1 MAVKRPADA
10 GFGQGSGQAGDAGAA
25 VPATVADAVPLSGA
39 SAGTGTVYLAV
50 ALDVPLPSLF
60 DYSHDRPVAP
70 GVRVRVIFGRR
81 AMVGMVWAVREA
93 PGVAADRVR
102 PIEAVLDDLPP
113 MPADWLRLAEFAAH
127 YYHRPLGEVLLPV
140 LPPSLRRP
148 AAYTG
153 ARSAGGPVC
162 RADRR
167 PGASRA
173 ARKRKGAA
181 QAVPADAADAA
192 ETAAGA
198 DAAAPQVADP
208 VRDDAGPAL
217 TEAQTRAL
225 AGLRELLA
233 AGAGVA
239 LLHGVTG
246 SGKTE
251 LYLRLAQQV
260 IAAGRQALLLVPE
273 INLTPQLEQSVRAR
287 LGDRLAVIHSRLSEG
302 DRLRAWLRA
311 SRGQADI
318 LLGTRL
324 ALFTPLPHLG
334 LIVVDE
340 EHDASYKQQ
349 DGLRY
354 SARDLAVWRGH
365 DLGVPV
371 VLGSAT
377 PSLET
382 WRHAQEGDYR
392 LLSLPERA
400 QAQPLPEIRLV
411 DTRRARLEQGFTPQL
426 LDALEDRLAR
436 GGQSLVFINRRGYA
450 PVLRCPSCAWVSQCR
465 RCTAHM
471 VLHRLGGRHV
481 LQCHHCGDAMPVPRA
496 CPDCGDPDIQPMGR
510 GTQRVEEFLA
520 QRFPGARVLRIDA
533 DATRLKGSAE
543 ALFAR
548 AHAGEADILVGTQ
561 MVSKGHDFARLGL
574 VGVLNAD
581 AMLFSQDFRAPERL
595 FAQLMQVAGRAGRR
609 EGGAQVIV
617 QTDYPE
623 QTVYQALLRH
633 DYARFAAHALEERR
647 DLGLPPFSSQAL
659 LTAQAVRVRDALDF
673 LAAARARARA
683 LPEAAGV
690 RIHDPVPLRIVRV
703 ARVERAQ
710 LLFESDGRGAL
721 HRLLRALLP
730 GLDELAR
737 GAVQHWGIEI
747 DPQEI

>member
-1 MAVKRPADA
+1 MPLKRPSDA
-10 GFGQGSGQAGDAGAA
+10 VSARAGDSGAPAPDA
-25 VPATVADAVPLSGA
+25 VPASEAP
-39 SAGTGTVYLAV
+39 AGPVETVYLAV
-50 ALDVPLPSLF
+50 ALDVPLPGLF

-70 GVRVRVIFGRR
+70 GVRVRVTFGRR
-81 AMVGMVWAVREA
+81 AMVGMVWAVRAA

-102 PIEAVLDDLPP
+102 PIDAVLDDLPP
-113 MPADWLRLAEFAAH
+113 MPDDWLRLAEFAAH

-167 PGASRA
+167 PGAACARKGKGASRA
-173 ARKRKGAA
+173 
-181 QAVPADAADAA
+181 VPAEGADAADAA
-192 ETAAGA
+192 GSVAP
-198 DAAAPQVADP
+198 DAAARQAAEPA
-208 VRDDAGPAL
+208 RDDAGPAL
-217 TEAQTRAL
+217 TGAQVTAL
-225 AGLRELLA
+225 AGLRDLLA

-324 ALFTPLPHLG
+324 ALFTPLPRLG

-392 LLSLPERA
+392 LLSLPDRA

-426 LDALEDRLAR
+426 LDALEARLAQ

-520 QRFPGARVLRIDA
+520 ERFPGARVLRIDA

-623 QTVYQALLRH
+623 QAVYQALLRH
-633 DYARFAAHALEERR
+633 DYARFAAYALEERR

-659 LTAQAVRVRDALDF
+659 LTAQTVRVRDALDF
-673 LAAARARARA
+673 LEAARARARS
-683 LPEAAGV
+683 LPESVGV

>member
-1 MAVKRPADA
+1 MPVKRPADA
-10 GFGQGSGQAGDAGAA
+10 ACGAA
-25 VPATVADAVPLSGA
+25 AAA
-39 SAGTGTVYLAV
+39 TVYLAV
-50 ALDVPLPSLF
+50 ALDVPLPGLF
-60 DYSHDRPVAP
+60 DYAHDRPVAP
-70 GVRVRVIFGRR
+70 GVRVRVMFGRR
-81 AMVGMVWAVREA
+81 AMVGMVWAVRSA

-102 PIEAVLDDLPP
+102 PIEAMLDDLPP
-113 MPADWLRLAEFAAH
+113 MPDDWLRLVEFAAH
-127 YYHRPLGEVLLPV
+127 YYHRPLGEVALPV
-140 LPPSLRRP
+140 LPPPLRKP

-167 PGASRA
+167 PGLSRGG
-173 ARKRKGAA
+173 RGKPKEGGTEPSRDA
-181 QAVPADAADAA
+181 QARDGAMPSLTDAQA
-192 ETAAGA
+192 
-198 DAAAPQVADP
+198 
-208 VRDDAGPAL
+208 
-217 TEAQTRAL
+217 RAL
-225 AGLRELLA
+225 EGLRDLA
-233 AGAGVA
+233 ASGAGVA

-251 LYLRLAQQV
+251 LYLRLARQV
-260 IAAGRQALLLVPE
+260 LEAGRQVLLLVPE
-273 INLTPQLEQSVRAR
+273 INLTPQLENSVRMR

-324 ALFTPLPHLG
+324 ALFTPLPRLG

-365 DLGVPV
+365 DLGIPV

-382 WRHAQEGDYR
+382 WRHAQAGDYR

-400 QAQPLPEIRLV
+400 QAQPLPDIRLV

-426 LDALEDRLAR
+426 LDALEARLSQ
-436 GGQSLVFINRRGYA
+436 GGQSLVFLNRRGYA
-450 PVLRCPSCAWVSQCR
+450 PVLRCASCAWVSQCR

-481 LQCHHCGDAMPVPRA
+481 LQCHHCGDAMPPPRA
-496 CPDCGDPDIQPMGR
+496 CPECGDQDIQPMGR
-510 GTQRVEEFLA
+510 GTQRIEEFLA
-520 QRFPGARVLRIDA
+520 ERFPGARILRIDA
-533 DATRLKGSAE
+533 DATRRKGSAE

-609 EGGAQVIV
+609 QGGAQVIV
-617 QTDYPE
+617 QTDYPD
-623 QTVYQALLRH
+623 QAVYQALLCH
-633 DYARFAAHALEERR
+633 DYARFADYALAERR

-659 LTAQAVRVRDALDF
+659 LTAQAAQVRDALDF
-673 LAAARARARA
+673 LAAARARAQS

-710 LLFESDGRGAL
+710 LLFESDTRMAL

-730 GLDELAR
+730 GLDETAR
-737 GAVQHWGIEI
+737 GVVLHWGIEI

>member
-1 MAVKRPADA
+1 M
-10 GFGQGSGQAGDAGAA
+10 
-25 VPATVADAVPLSGA
+25 
-39 SAGTGTVYLAV
+39 AV
-50 ALDVPLPSLF
+50 ALDVPLPGLF

-70 GVRVRVIFGRR
+70 GVRVRVMFGRR
-81 AMVGMVWAVREA
+81 AMVGMVWAVRDA
-93 PGVAADRVR
+93 PGVSADRVR
-102 PIEAVLDDLPP
+102 PIDAVLDDLPP

-140 LPPSLRRP
+140 LPPSLRKP

-173 ARKRKGAA
+173 MRKRKD
-181 QAVPADAADAA
+181 ADAADTSPGAQAA
-192 ETAAGA
+192 VRQEPGPAR
-198 DAAAPQVADP
+198 DDEDP
-208 VRDDAGPAL
+208 VLTDA
-217 TEAQTRAL
+217 QVNAL
-225 AGLRELLA
+225 AGLRDLLA
-233 AGAGVA
+233 AGTGVA

-251 LYLRLAQQV
+251 LYLRLARDV
-260 IAAGRQALLLVPE
+260 LAAGRQVLLLVPE

-324 ALFTPLPHLG
+324 ALFTPLPHPG

-365 DLGVPV
+365 DLGIPV

-426 LDALEDRLAR
+426 LDALEDRLTQ

-450 PVLRCPSCAWVSQCR
+450 PVLRCASCAWVSQCR

-520 QRFPGARVLRIDA
+520 ERFPGARVLRIDA

-609 EGGAQVIV
+609 QGGAQVIV

-673 LAAARARARA
+673 LEAARARAGG

>member
-1 MAVKRPADA
+1 MPLKRPADA
-10 GFGQGSGQAGDAGAA
+10 ASGRITASGD
-25 VPATVADAVPLSGA
+25 PVADAVPVPDAPAGA
-39 SAGTGTVYLAV
+39 QTPVYLAV
-50 ALDVPLPSLF
+50 ALDVPLPGLF

-70 GVRVRVIFGRR
+70 GVRVRVMFGRR
-81 AMVGMVWAVREA
+81 AMVGMVWAVRAE
-93 PGVAADRVR
+93 PGVDADRVR

-167 PGASRA
+167 PGATRA
-173 ARKRKGAA
+173 ARARKGAG
-181 QAVPADAADAA
+181 QPGVAAPL
-192 ETAAGA
+192 EPG
-198 DAAAPQVADP
+198 DAAAP
-208 VRDDAGPAL
+208 DDAGPVL
-217 TEAQTRAL
+217 TDAQARAL
-225 AGLRELLA
+225 AGLRDLLA
-233 AGAGVA
+233 AGNGVA

-251 LYLRLAQQV
+251 LYLRLARQV

-273 INLTPQLEQSVRAR
+273 INLTPQLEHSVRER

-302 DRLRAWLRA
+302 ERLRAWLQA

-324 ALFTPLPHLG
+324 ALFTPMPRLG

-365 DLGVPV
+365 DLGIPV

-382 WRHAQEGDYR
+382 WRHALDGDYR

-426 LDALEDRLAR
+426 LDALEARLAQ
-436 GGQSLVFINRRGYA
+436 GEQSLVFINRRGYA
-450 PVLRCPSCAWVSQCR
+450 PVLRCVSCAWVSQCR

-520 QRFPGARVLRIDA
+520 ERFSGARILRIDA

-609 EGGAQVIV
+609 QGGAQVIV
-617 QTDYPE
+617 QTDYPD
-623 QTVYQALLRH
+623 QAVYQALLRH
-633 DYARFAAHALEERR
+633 DYARFAAYALEERR

-673 LAAARARARA
+673 LEAARARAQS
-683 LPEAAGV
+683 LPESAGV
-690 RIHDPVPLRIVRV
+690 RLHDPVPLRIVRV

-721 HRLLRALLP
+721 HRLLRTLLP

-737 GAVQHWGIEI
+737 GAVQHWGIEV

>member
-10 GFGQGSGQAGDAGAA
+10 GFGQGSGQTGDAGAA

-198 DAAAPQVADP
+198 DAAARQAADP

-673 LAAARARARA
+673 LAAARARARL

>member
-1 MAVKRPADA
+1 M
-10 GFGQGSGQAGDAGAA
+10 
-25 VPATVADAVPLSGA
+25 
-39 SAGTGTVYLAV
+39 
-50 ALDVPLPSLF
+50 
-60 DYSHDRPVAP
+60 
-70 GVRVRVIFGRR
+70 
-81 AMVGMVWAVREA
+81 
-93 PGVAADRVR
+93 
-102 PIEAVLDDLPP
+102 
-113 MPADWLRLAEFAAH
+113 
-127 YYHRPLGEVLLPV
+127 

-167 PGASRA
+167 PGASRV
-173 ARKRKGAA
+173 ARKRKGAS
-181 QAVPADAADAA
+181 QAVPAEGADTADTVDAA
-192 ETAAGA
+192 ETADTAGSGA
-198 DAAAPQVADP
+198 SDAAARQAADP
-208 VRDDAGPAL
+208 ARDDAGPVL
-217 TEAQTRAL
+217 TDAQTRAL
-225 AGLRELLA
+225 AGLRDLLA

-324 ALFTPLPHLG
+324 ALFTPLPRLG

-340 EHDASYKQQ
+340 EHDASLQAA
-349 DGLRY
+349 GRPALL
-354 SARDLAVWRGH
+354 ARDLAVWRGH

-382 WRHAQEGDYR
+382 WRHAQAGDYR
-392 LLSLPERA
+392 LLSLRTAPRPSPCRKSAWWTRA
-400 QAQPLPEIRLV
+400 APGWNRASHPSFWTRWKHGW
-411 DTRRARLEQGFTPQL
+411 RRAGRAWCSSTGAATHRCC
-426 LDALEDRLAR
+426 AAR
-436 GGQSLVFINRRGYA
+436 PA
-450 PVLRCPSCAWVSQCR
+450 PGSASAR

-481 LQCHHCGDAMPVPRA
+481 LQCHHCGDAMPPPRA

-520 QRFPGARVLRIDA
+520 ERFPGARVLRIDA

-609 EGGAQVIV
+609 QGGAQVIV

-623 QTVYQALLRH
+623 QAVYQALLRH
-633 DYARFAAHALEERR
+633 DYARFAAYALEERR

-673 LAAARARARA
+673 LEAARARARS
-683 LPEAAGV
+683 LPESAGV

-710 LLFESDGRGAL
+710 LFSNRTGAARCTGCCGRCCPAWTNWPGAPSSTGGSRSIPRRSDPWTRD
-721 HRLLRALLP
+721 RPCRRA
-730 GLDELAR
+730 
-737 GAVQHWGIEI
+737 
-747 DPQEI
+747 

>member
-1 MAVKRPADA
+1 MPLKRPMDA
-10 GFGQGSGQAGDAGAA
+10 VFGETGG
-25 VPATVADAVPLSGA
+25 VADRGPDVAQSPALPADSQQ
-39 SAGTGTVYLAV
+39 TVYLAV
-50 ALDVPLPSLF
+50 ALDVPLPGLF
-60 DYSHDRPVAP
+60 DYSHDQPVAP
-70 GVRVRVIFGRR
+70 GVRVRVMFGRR
-81 AMVGMVWAVREA
+81 AMVGMVWAVRDV
-93 PGVAADRVR
+93 PGVAVDRVR

-140 LPPSLRRP
+140 LPPPLRKP

-153 ARSAGGPVC
+153 TRSAGGPVC

-173 ARKRKGAA
+173 VRKRKDAA
-181 QAVPADAADAA
+181 QAAPVEGDTEVGA
-192 ETAAGA
+192 TAAA
-198 DAAAPQVADP
+198 SLPTHPASAED
-208 VRDDAGPAL
+208 GPAL
-217 TEAQTRAL
+217 TDAQVRAL

-233 AGAGVA
+233 AGTGVA

-251 LYLRLAQQV
+251 LYLRLAQDV
-260 IAAGRQALLLVPE
+260 LATGRQVLLLVPE
-273 INLTPQLEQSVRAR
+273 INLTPQLEHSVRAR
-287 LGDRLAVIHSRLSEG
+287 LGDWLAVMHSRLSEG

-324 ALFTPLPHLG
+324 ALFTPLPRLG

-382 WRHAQEGDYR
+382 WRHAQEGNYR

-426 LDALEDRLAR
+426 LDALEARLAQ

-450 PVLRCPSCAWVSQCR
+450 PVLRCASCAWVSQCR

-520 QRFPGARVLRIDA
+520 ERFPGARILRIDA

-543 ALFAR
+543 ALFAQ

-609 EGGAQVIV
+609 QGGAQVIV

-623 QTVYQALLRH
+623 QSIYQALLQH
-633 DYARFAAHALEERR
+633 DYVRFAAYALEERR

-673 LAAARARARA
+673 LEAARARAQS
-683 LPEAAGV
+683 LPESAGV

-730 GLDELAR
+730 GLDETAR
-737 GAVQHWGIEI
+737 GVVQHWGIEI

>member
-1 MAVKRPADA
+1 MWAFERLDHLDGLVLTPLHGDSPQSYPQTGRVLA
-10 GFGQGSGQAGDAGAA
+10 GE
-25 VPATVADAVPLSGA
+25 
-39 SAGTGTVYLAV
+39 TVYLAV
-50 ALDVPLPSLF
+50 ALDVPLPGLF

-70 GVRVRVIFGRR
+70 GVRVRVTFGRR

-93 PGVAADRVR
+93 PGVSADRVR
-102 PIEAVLDDLPP
+102 PIDAVLDDLPP

-140 LPPSLRRP
+140 LPPSLRKP

-167 PGASRA
+167 PGGAR
-173 ARKRKGAA
+173 ARKRKDAA
-181 QAVPADAADAA
+181 QAGPVDP
-192 ETAAGA
+192 AAGA
-198 DAAAPQVADP
+198 AGAARLVPDP
-208 VRDDAGPAL
+208 ARDDEGPVL
-217 TEAQTRAL
+217 TDAQVRAL
-225 AGLRELLA
+225 AGLRDLLA
-233 AGAGVA
+233 AGTGVV

-251 LYLRLAQQV
+251 LYLRLARDV
-260 IAAGRQALLLVPE
+260 LAAGRQVLLLVPE

-324 ALFTPLPHLG
+324 ALFTPLPRPG

-365 DLGVPV
+365 DLGIPV

-426 LDALEDRLAR
+426 LDALESRLTQ

-450 PVLRCPSCAWVSQCR
+450 PVLRCASCAWVSQCR

-520 QRFPGARVLRIDA
+520 ERFPGARVLRIDA

-609 EGGAQVIV
+609 QGGAQVIV

-647 DLGLPPFSSQAL
+647 ELGLPPFSSQAL

-673 LAAARARARA
+673 LEAARARAGA

>member
-1 MAVKRPADA
+1 MPVKRPAGA
-10 GFGQGSGQAGDAGAA
+10 VSGDPGAPAPDA
-25 VPATVADAVPLSGA
+25 VPASTPP
-39 SAGTGTVYLAV
+39 AGPVETVYLAV
-50 ALDVPLPSLF
+50 ALDVPLPGLF

-70 GVRVRVIFGRR
+70 GVRVRVTFGRR
-81 AMVGMVWAVREA
+81 AMVGMVWAVRDA

-102 PIEAVLDDLPP
+102 PIDAVLDDLPP
-113 MPADWLRLAEFAAH
+113 MPDDWLRLAEFAAH
-127 YYHRPLGEVLLPV
+127 YYHRPLGEVLLPA

-173 ARKRKGAA
+173 RKGKG
-181 QAVPADAADAA
+181 AVPAD
-192 ETAAGA
+192 GA
-198 DAAAPQVADP
+198 DGPDAVASPDADP
-208 VRDDAGPAL
+208 PPADDGPTL
-217 TEAQTRAL
+217 TDAQVRAL
-225 AGLRELLA
+225 AGLRDLLA
-233 AGAGVA
+233 AGGGVA

-251 LYLRLAQQV
+251 LYLRLAQDV
-260 IAAGRQALLLVPE
+260 LAAGRQVLLLVPE

-324 ALFTPLPHLG
+324 ALFTPLPRLG

-382 WRHAQEGDYR
+382 WRHAQDGGYR
-392 LLSLPERA
+392 LLSLPDRA

-426 LDALEDRLAR
+426 LDALESRLAQ
-436 GGQSLVFINRRGYA
+436 GEQSLVFINRRGYA
-450 PVLRCPSCAWVSQCR
+450 PVLRCASCAWVSQCR

-520 QRFPGARVLRIDA
+520 ERFPGARILRIDA

-609 EGGAQVIV
+609 QGGAQVIV

-633 DYARFAAHALEERR
+633 DYARFAAYALEERR

-673 LAAARARARA
+673 LEAARARARS

-703 ARVERAQ
+703 ARIERAQ

-737 GAVQHWGIEI
+737 GAIQHWGIEI

>member
-1 MAVKRPADA
+1 MPLKRAT
-10 GFGQGSGQAGDAGAA
+10 GAA
-25 VPATVADAVPLSGA
+25 SGTPAPAAETV
-39 SAGTGTVYLAV
+39 SAAAPGVYLAV
-50 ALDVPLPSLF
+50 ALDVPLPGLF
-60 DYSHDRPVAP
+60 DYSHDRPVPP
-70 GVRVRVIFGRR
+70 GVRVRVMFGRR
-81 AMVGMVWAVREA
+81 AMVGMVWAVRDA
-93 PGVAADRVR
+93 PGVAAERVR
-102 PIEAVLDDLPP
+102 PIEAVLDDVPP

-148 AAYTG
+148 GAYTG

-167 PGASRA
+167 PGTSGA
-173 ARKRKGAA
+173 ARKRKGGAGA
-181 QAVPADAADAA
+181 GAADAA
-192 ETAAGA
+192 AGEN
-198 DAAAPQVADP
+198 AAACPAPDP
-208 VRDDAGPAL
+208 AREGEGPAL
-217 TEAQTRAL
+217 TAAQACAL
-225 AGLRELLA
+225 EGLQDLLET
-233 AGAGVA
+233 GSGVA

-251 LYLRLAQQV
+251 LYLRLARRV
-260 IAAGRQALLLVPE
+260 LAAGRQVLLLVPE
-273 INLTPQLEQSVRAR
+273 INLTPQLEHSVRAR

-324 ALFTPLPHLG
+324 ALFTPLPRLG

-365 DLGVPV
+365 DLKIPV

-382 WRHAQEGDYR
+382 WRHAQEGGYR

-426 LDALEDRLAR
+426 LDALEARLAQ

-450 PVLRCPSCAWVSQCR
+450 PVLRCASCAWVSQCR

-471 VLHRLGGRHV
+471 VLHRPGGRHV

-496 CPDCGDPDIQPMGR
+496 CPECGDPDIQPMGR

-520 QRFPGARVLRIDA
+520 ERFPGARVLRIDA

-609 EGGAQVIV
+609 QGGAEVMV
-617 QTDYPE
+617 QTDYPD
-623 QTVYQALLRH
+623 QAVYQALLRH
-633 DYARFAAHALEERR
+633 DYQRFAAHCLEERR

-659 LTAQAVRVRDALDF
+659 LTAQAGRVRDALDF
-673 LAAARARARA
+673 LEAARARARA
-683 LPEAAGV
+683 LPETAGV
-690 RIHDPVPLRIVRV
+690 RVHDPVPLRIVRV

-737 GAVQHWGIEI
+737 GVVQHWGIEI

>member
-10 GFGQGSGQAGDAGAA
+10 ASGDSG
-25 VPATVADAVPLSGA
+25 VPAADAAPAPAPPGE
-39 SAGTGTVYLAV
+39 AGKPVYLAV
-50 ALDVPLPSLF
+50 ALDVPLPGLF

-70 GVRVRVIFGRR
+70 GVRVRVTFGRR
-81 AMVGMVWAVREA
+81 AMVGMVWAVRDA

-102 PIEAVLDDLPP
+102 PIDAVLDDLPP
-113 MPADWLRLAEFAAH
+113 MPDDWLRLAEFAAH

-140 LPPSLRRP
+140 LPPSLRKP

-173 ARKRKGAA
+173 RKGAA
-181 QAVPADAADAA
+181 QAGPADGPDTAVPRAADPARDA
-192 ETAAGA
+192 PPPA
-198 DAAAPQVADP
+198 DD
-208 VRDDAGPAL
+208 GPAL
-217 TEAQTRAL
+217 TGAQVRAL
-225 AGLRELLA
+225 AGLEDLLA
-233 AGAGVA
+233 AGGGVA

-251 LYLRLAQQV
+251 LYLRLARRV

-324 ALFTPLPHLG
+324 ALFTPLPRLG

-392 LLSLPERA
+392 LLSLPDRA

-426 LDALEDRLAR
+426 LDALEDRLAQ

-450 PVLRCPSCAWVSQCR
+450 PVLRCASCAWVSQCR

-609 EGGAQVIV
+609 QGGARVIV

-623 QTVYQALLRH
+623 QAVYQALLRH
-633 DYARFAAHALEERR
+633 DYARFAAYALEERR

-673 LAAARARARA
+673 LEAARARARS

-703 ARVERAQ
+703 ARIERAQ

>member
-1 MAVKRPADA
+1 MPLTRPADA
-10 GFGQGSGQAGDAGAA
+10 GSRDVKQSGGPDPDAGQPA
-25 VPATVADAVPLSGA
+25 VDSG
-39 SAGTGTVYLAV
+39 SDGQTVYLAV
-50 ALDVPLPSLF
+50 ALDVPLPGLF
-60 DYSHDRPVAP
+60 DYAHDRPVAP
-70 GVRVRVIFGRR
+70 GVRVRVMFGRR
-81 AMVGMVWAVREA
+81 AMVGMVWAVRDA
-93 PGVAADRVR
+93 PAVAADRVR

-113 MPADWLRLAEFAAH
+113 MPADWLRLADFAAH
-127 YYHRPLGEVLLPV
+127 YYLRPLGEVLLPV
-140 LPPSLRRP
+140 LPPPLRKP

-167 PGASRA
+167 PGA
-173 ARKRKGAA
+173 
-181 QAVPADAADAA
+181 VPP
-192 ETAAGA
+192 AGSGP
-198 DAAAPQVADP
+198 DEE
-208 VRDDAGPAL
+208 GPAL
-217 TEAQTRAL
+217 TDTQARAL
-225 AGLRELLA
+225 TGLQDLLTAGS
-233 AGAGVA
+233 GVA

-251 LYLRLAQQV
+251 LYLRLARQV
-260 IAAGRQALLLVPE
+260 LAAGRQVLLLVPE

-287 LGDRLAVIHSRLSEG
+287 LGGQLAVIHSRLSDGE
-302 DRLRAWLRA
+302 RLRAWLRA
-311 SRGQADI
+311 ARGQADI

-324 ALFTPLPHLG
+324 ALFTPLPRLG

-365 DLGVPV
+365 DLAIPV

-392 LLSLPERA
+392 LLSLPDRA
-400 QAQPLPEIRLV
+400 QAQPLPDIRLV

-426 LDALEDRLAR
+426 LDALQDRLAR
-436 GGQSLVFINRRGYA
+436 GSQSLVFINRRGYA
-450 PVLRCPSCAWVSQCR
+450 PVLRCTSCAWVSQCR

-510 GTQRVEEFLA
+510 GTQRIEEFLA
-520 QRFPGARVLRIDA
+520 ERFPGARILRIDA

-543 ALFAR
+543 ALFAQ

-581 AMLFSQDFRAPERL
+581 SMLFSQDFRAPERL

-623 QTVYQALLRH
+623 QAVYQALLRH
-633 DYARFAAHALEERR
+633 DYLSFAAHALEERR

-659 LTAQAVRVRDALDF
+659 LTAQATRVRDALDF
-673 LAAARARARA
+673 LQAARARART
-683 LPEAAGV
+683 LPESAGV
-690 RIHDPVPLRIVRV
+690 RVLDPVPLRIVRV

-710 LLFESDGRGAL
+710 LLLESDGRGAL

-730 GLDELAR
+730 GLDEIAR
-737 GAVQHWGIEI
+737 GGAVQHWGIEI

>member
-1 MAVKRPADA
+1 M
-10 GFGQGSGQAGDAGAA
+10 
-25 VPATVADAVPLSGA
+25 
-39 SAGTGTVYLAV
+39 AV
-50 ALDVPLPSLF
+50 ALDVPLPGLF
-60 DYSHDRPVAP
+60 DYSHDRPVPP
-70 GVRVRVIFGRR
+70 GVRVRVMFGRR
-81 AMVGMVWAVREA
+81 AMVGMVWAVRDA
-93 PGVAADRVR
+93 PGVAAERVR
-102 PIEAVLDDLPP
+102 PIEAVLDDVPP

-167 PGASRA
+167 PGTSGA
-173 ARKRKGAA
+173 ARKRKGGAGA
-181 QAVPADAADAA
+181 GAADAA
-192 ETAAGA
+192 AGEN
-198 DAAAPQVADP
+198 AAACPAPDP
-208 VRDDAGPAL
+208 AREGEGPAL
-217 TEAQTRAL
+217 TAAQACALEGLQDLLEA
-225 AGLRELLA
+225 GS
-233 AGAGVA
+233 GVA

-251 LYLRLAQQV
+251 LYLRLARRV
-260 IAAGRQALLLVPE
+260 LAAGRQVLLLVPE
-273 INLTPQLEQSVRAR
+273 INLTPQLEHSVRAR

-324 ALFTPLPHLG
+324 ALFTPLPRLG

-365 DLGVPV
+365 DLKIPV

-382 WRHAQEGDYR
+382 WRHAQEGGYR

-426 LDALEDRLAR
+426 LDALEARLAQ

-450 PVLRCPSCAWVSQCR
+450 PVLRCASCAWVSQCR

-471 VLHRLGGRHV
+471 VLHRPGGRHV

-496 CPDCGDPDIQPMGR
+496 CPECGDPDIQPMGR

-520 QRFPGARVLRIDA
+520 ERFPGARVLRIDA

-609 EGGAQVIV
+609 QGGAEVMV
-617 QTDYPE
+617 QTDYPD
-623 QTVYQALLRH
+623 QAVYQALLRH
-633 DYARFAAHALEERR
+633 DYQRFAAHCLEERR

-659 LTAQAVRVRDALDF
+659 LTAQAGRVRDALDF
-673 LAAARARARA
+673 LEAARAQARA

-690 RIHDPVPLRIVRV
+690 RVHDPVPLRIVRV

-737 GAVQHWGIEI
+737 GVVQHWGIEI

>member
-1 MAVKRPADA
+1 M
-10 GFGQGSGQAGDAGAA
+10 
-25 VPATVADAVPLSGA
+25 
-39 SAGTGTVYLAV
+39 AV
-50 ALDVPLPSLF
+50 ALDVPLPGLF
-60 DYSHDRPVAP
+60 DYSHDRPVPP
-70 GVRVRVIFGRR
+70 GVRVRVMFGRR
-81 AMVGMVWAVREA
+81 AMVGMVWAVRDA

-102 PIEAVLDDLPP
+102 PIEAVLDDVPP

-167 PGASRA
+167 PGTSRA
-173 ARKRKGAA
+173 ARKRKGGAGTE
-181 QAVPADAADAA
+181 AV
-192 ETAAGA
+192 
-198 DAAAPQVADP
+198 DAAAGENAAACLASDP
-208 VRDDAGPAL
+208 AREGEGPAL
-217 TEAQTRAL
+217 TAAQACAL
-225 AGLRELLA
+225 EGLQDLLET
-233 AGAGVA
+233 GSGVA

-251 LYLRLAQQV
+251 LYLRLARRV
-260 IAAGRQALLLVPE
+260 LAAGRQVLLLVPE
-273 INLTPQLEQSVRAR
+273 INLTPQLEHSVRAR

-324 ALFTPLPHLG
+324 ALFTPLPRLG

-365 DLGVPV
+365 DLKIPV

-382 WRHAQEGDYR
+382 WRHAQEGGYR

-426 LDALEDRLAR
+426 LDALEARLAQ

-450 PVLRCPSCAWVSQCR
+450 PVLRCASCAWVSQCR

-471 VLHRLGGRHV
+471 VLHRPGGRHV

-496 CPDCGDPDIQPMGR
+496 CPECGDPDIQPMGR

-520 QRFPGARVLRIDA
+520 ERFPGARVLRIDA

-609 EGGAQVIV
+609 QGGAEVMV
-617 QTDYPE
+617 QTDYPD
-623 QTVYQALLRH
+623 QAVYQALLRH
-633 DYARFAAHALEERR
+633 DYQRFAAHCLEERR

-659 LTAQAVRVRDALDF
+659 LTAQAGRVRDALDF
-673 LAAARARARA
+673 LEAARAQARA

-690 RIHDPVPLRIVRV
+690 RVHDPVPLRIVRV

-737 GAVQHWGIEI
+737 GVVQHWGIEI

>member
-1 MAVKRPADA
+1 MPVKRPAGA
-10 GFGQGSGQAGDAGAA
+10 VSGDPGAPAPDA
-25 VPATVADAVPLSGA
+25 VPASTPP
-39 SAGTGTVYLAV
+39 AGPVETVYLAV
-50 ALDVPLPSLF
+50 ALDVPLPGLF

-70 GVRVRVIFGRR
+70 GVRVRVTFGRR
-81 AMVGMVWAVREA
+81 AMVGMVWAVRDA

-102 PIEAVLDDLPP
+102 PIDAVLDDLPP
-113 MPADWLRLAEFAAH
+113 MPDDWLRLAEFAAH

-148 AAYTG
+148 SAYTG

-173 ARKRKGAA
+173 RKGKG
-181 QAVPADAADAA
+181 AVPAD
-192 ETAAGA
+192 GA
-198 DAAAPQVADP
+198 DGPDAVAPPDADP
-208 VRDDAGPAL
+208 PPADDGPTL
-217 TEAQTRAL
+217 TDAQVRAL
-225 AGLRELLA
+225 AGLRDLLA
-233 AGAGVA
+233 AGGGVA

-251 LYLRLAQQV
+251 LYLRLAQDV
-260 IAAGRQALLLVPE
+260 LAAGRQVLLLVPE

-324 ALFTPLPHLG
+324 ALFTPLPRLG

-382 WRHAQEGDYR
+382 WRHAQDGGYR
-392 LLSLPERA
+392 LLSLPDRA

-426 LDALEDRLAR
+426 LDALESRLAQ
-436 GGQSLVFINRRGYA
+436 GEQSLVFINRRGYA
-450 PVLRCPSCAWVSQCR
+450 PVLRCASCAWVSDCR

-520 QRFPGARVLRIDA
+520 ERFPGARILRIDA

-609 EGGAQVIV
+609 QGGAQVIV

-633 DYARFAAHALEERR
+633 DYARFAAYALEERR

-673 LAAARARARA
+673 LEAARARARS

-703 ARVERAQ
+703 ARIERAQ

-737 GAVQHWGIEI
+737 GAIQHWGIEI

>member
-1 MAVKRPADA
+1 MPLKRAT
-10 GFGQGSGQAGDAGAA
+10 GAA
-25 VPATVADAVPLSGA
+25 SGTPAPAAETV
-39 SAGTGTVYLAV
+39 SAAAPGVVYLAV
-50 ALDVPLPSLF
+50 ALDVPLPGLF
-60 DYSHDRPVAP
+60 DYSHDRPVPP
-70 GVRVRVIFGRR
+70 GVRVRVMFGRR
-81 AMVGMVWAVREA
+81 AMVGMVWAVRDA

-102 PIEAVLDDLPP
+102 PIEAVLDDVPP

-167 PGASRA
+167 PGTSRA
-173 ARKRKGAA
+173 ARKRKGG
-181 QAVPADAADAA
+181 
-192 ETAAGA
+192 AGA
-198 DAAAPQVADP
+198 GAVDAAAGENAAACLASDP
-208 VRDDAGPAL
+208 AREGEGPAL
-217 TEAQTRAL
+217 TAAQACAL
-225 AGLRELLA
+225 EGLQDLLET
-233 AGAGVA
+233 GSGVA

-251 LYLRLAQQV
+251 LYLRLARRV
-260 IAAGRQALLLVPE
+260 LAAGRQVLLLVPE
-273 INLTPQLEQSVRAR
+273 INLTPQLEHSVRAR

-324 ALFTPLPHLG
+324 ALFTPLPRLG

-365 DLGVPV
+365 DLKIPV

-382 WRHAQEGDYR
+382 WRHAQEGGYR

-426 LDALEDRLAR
+426 LDALEARLAQ

-450 PVLRCPSCAWVSQCR
+450 PVLRCASCAWVSQCR

-471 VLHRLGGRHV
+471 VLHRPGGRHV

-496 CPDCGDPDIQPMGR
+496 CPECGDPDIQPMGR

-520 QRFPGARVLRIDA
+520 ERFPGARVLRIDA

-609 EGGAQVIV
+609 QGGAEVMV
-617 QTDYPE
+617 QTDYPD

-633 DYARFAAHALEERR
+633 DYQRFAAHCLEERR

-659 LTAQAVRVRDALDF
+659 LTAQAGRVRDALDF
-673 LAAARARARA
+673 LEAARAQARA

-690 RIHDPVPLRIVRV
+690 RVHDPVPLRIVRV

>member
-1 MAVKRPADA
+1 MPLKRAT
-10 GFGQGSGQAGDAGAA
+10 GAA
-25 VPATVADAVPLSGA
+25 SGTPAPAAETV
-39 SAGTGTVYLAV
+39 SAAAPGVYLAV
-50 ALDVPLPSLF
+50 ALDVPLPGLF
-60 DYSHDRPVAP
+60 DYSHDRPVPP
-70 GVRVRVIFGRR
+70 GVRVRVMFGRR
-81 AMVGMVWAVREA
+81 AMVGMVWAVRDA

-102 PIEAVLDDLPP
+102 PIEAVLDDVPP

-167 PGASRA
+167 PGTSRA
-173 ARKRKGAA
+173 ARKRKGGAGTE
-181 QAVPADAADAA
+181 AV
-192 ETAAGA
+192 
-198 DAAAPQVADP
+198 DAAAGENAAACLASDP
-208 VRDDAGPAL
+208 AREGEGPAL
-217 TEAQTRAL
+217 TAAQACAL
-225 AGLRELLA
+225 EGLQDLLET
-233 AGAGVA
+233 GSGVA

-251 LYLRLAQQV
+251 LYLRLARRV
-260 IAAGRQALLLVPE
+260 LAAGRQVLLLVPE
-273 INLTPQLEQSVRAR
+273 INLTPQLEHSVRAR

-324 ALFTPLPHLG
+324 ALFTPLPRLG

-365 DLGVPV
+365 DLKIPV

-382 WRHAQEGDYR
+382 WRHAQEGGYR

-426 LDALEDRLAR
+426 LDALEARLAQ

-450 PVLRCPSCAWVSQCR
+450 PVLRCASCAWVSQCR

-471 VLHRLGGRHV
+471 VLHRPGGRHV

-496 CPDCGDPDIQPMGR
+496 CPECGDPDIQPMGR

-520 QRFPGARVLRIDA
+520 ERFPGARVLRIDA

-609 EGGAQVIV
+609 QGGAEVMV
-617 QTDYPE
+617 QTDYPD
-623 QTVYQALLRH
+623 QAVYQALLRH
-633 DYARFAAHALEERR
+633 DYQRFAAHCLEERR

-659 LTAQAVRVRDALDF
+659 LTAQAGRVRDALDF
-673 LAAARARARA
+673 LEAARAQARA

-690 RIHDPVPLRIVRV
+690 RVHDPVPLRIVRV

-737 GAVQHWGIEI
+737 GVVQHWGIEI

>member
-1 MAVKRPADA
+1 
-10 GFGQGSGQAGDAGAA
+10 
-25 VPATVADAVPLSGA
+25 
-39 SAGTGTVYLAV
+39 
-50 ALDVPLPSLF
+50 
-60 DYSHDRPVAP
+60 YSHDRPVAP
-70 GVRVRVIFGRR
+70 GVRVRVMFGRR
-81 AMVGMVWAVREA
+81 AMVGMVWAVRAE
-93 PGVAADRVR
+93 PGVDADRVR

-167 PGASRA
+167 PGATRA
-173 ARKRKGAA
+173 ARARKGAG
-181 QAVPADAADAA
+181 QPGVAAPL
-192 ETAAGA
+192 EPG
-198 DAAAPQVADP
+198 DAAAP
-208 VRDDAGPAL
+208 DDAGPVL
-217 TEAQTRAL
+217 TDAQARAL
-225 AGLRELLA
+225 AGLRDLLA
-233 AGAGVA
+233 AGNGVA

-251 LYLRLAQQV
+251 LYLRLARQV

-273 INLTPQLEQSVRAR
+273 INLTPQLEHSVRER

-302 DRLRAWLRA
+302 ERLRAWLRA

-324 ALFTPLPHLG
+324 ALFTPMPRLG

-365 DLGVPV
+365 DLGIPV

-382 WRHAQEGDYR
+382 WRHALDGDYR

-426 LDALEDRLAR
+426 LDALEARLAQ
-436 GGQSLVFINRRGYA
+436 GEQSLVFINRRGYA
-450 PVLRCPSCAWVSQCR
+450 PVLRCVSCAWASQCP
-465 RCTAHM
+465 RCTARM

-520 QRFPGARVLRIDA
+520 ERFSGARILRIDA
-533 DATRLKGSAE
+533 DASRLKGSAE
-543 ALFAR
+543 ALLAG

-609 EGGAQVIV
+609 QGGAQVIV
-617 QTDYPE
+617 QTDYPD
-623 QTVYQALLRH
+623 QAVYQALLRH
-633 DYARFAAHALEERR
+633 DYARFAAYALEERR

-673 LAAARARARA
+673 LEAARARAQS
-683 LPEAAGV
+683 LPESAGV
-690 RIHDPVPLRIVRV
+690 RLHDPVPLRIVRV

-721 HRLLRALLP
+721 HRLLRTLLP
-730 GLDELAR
+730 
-737 GAVQHWGIEI
+737 
-747 DPQEI
+747 